1 MPRIIKFLVFLFGI
15 PLCGLAQTHDWA
27 FDLNV
32 ISGISQIRSQVVDD
46 SSNVY
51 IAGVFRGSLVIGTDT
66 FSFSGTSPTDQT
78 IFLAKYDKDGD
89 YIWGKSFTSASSANI
104 IDMVINSQKE
114 IIL

>member
-32 ISGISQIRSQVVDD
+32 ISGRSQIRSQVVDD

-78 IFLAKYDKDGD
+78 IFY
-89 YIWGKSFTSASSANI
+89 SE
-104 IDMVINSQKE
+104 VR
-114 IIL
+114 